1 MANSQNITAPS
12 RFHNLSDAALADEI
26 GRVDSISKAAE
37 AELKALKD
45 EFKAR
50 GFPLSRATPSASQQP
65 NKSPDVS
72 MQRPCAT
79 ISGRPIRVSKS
90 PSSQR

>member
-1 MANSQNITAPS
+1 MSSNITPS

-26 GRVDSISKAAE
+26 GRVDAIQKAAE

-50 GFPLSRATPSASQQP
+50 GLTEAAGATFSVTAASRSPAGSTRRRCANSWARRRRAS
-65 NKSPDVS
+65 
-72 MQRPCAT
+72 R
-79 ISGRPIRVSKS
+79 RR
-90 PSSQR
+90 